1 MAKPRGTGI
10 LPSRDE
16 LLEFIRGQRTP
27 LGKREIAREYRL
39 QATDRPAL
47 SEMLDALEENGDI
60 HRARNR
66 RYSAGRK
73 IPSVCVLEVT
83 GLDRDGEPVLAI
95 AGRDAGAASPRIHL
109 ARGKQR
115 GRAPGIGDRVLARMD
130 RKSEN
135 YYVAH
140 IMRRLESRPASI
152 FGIFRKSP
160 SGGQI
165 EPASRKLKTHFHVDT
180 DDVGSAEDGEFVTA
194 DVLPGRQFGMP
205 TASITGRIG
214 AADDPGAITQLCIA
228 ENDIPVDFSQ
238 EAQAEADDAE
248 AAPMGARTDLRE
260 LLLIT
265 IDDATARDFDDAV
278 WAEPDPDPDN
288 KGGWHLIVAI
298 ADVAWYVRPGN
309 ALDRAAETRGNSVYL
324 PNRVVPMLPEAL
336 SNEWCS
342 LKPGEDRPCL
352 TVDMWIDAGGHKLRH
367 RFGRAMMRSA
377 ARMTYDRVQA
387 LHDGKRDTD
396 SPDLPEGLL
405 NALYGAYRAL
415 LKKRKERGAID
426 LDMPERRISIGEN
439 GKIEGVE
446 TRVRHD
452 SHRLIEEFMILAN
465 VSAAETLQQTGQPC
479 MYRVH
484 DDPAADR
491 VEALRRYLGT
501 IGLSL
506 GGGQAVRP
514 RHFAQLVSRLKDR
527 KDADAIQDSI
537 LRCQAQAVYSPD
549 NLGHFGLALRDYAHF
564 TSPIRRYS
572 DLLVHR
578 ALIKGLRLGDGALP
592 PKAGERFQEIGAH
605 ISMTERR
612 AMAAERDAFDRLA
625 TLFLSDR
632 VGAQFFARVTGVERF
647 GLFVEIDEY
656 GVSAL
661 LPVSLLG
668 NERFEFDAGRLSLTG
683 QTSKKRYT
691 AGDRME
697 VRLSEAD
704 TVTGRLAVEPVNG
717 ERQGGENI
725 RGRSRNRP
733 GKQPVRGRRGRK
745 HGR

>member
-260 LLLIT
+260 LPLIT

-324 PNRVVPMLPEAL
+324 PGTVIPMLPEAL
-336 SNEWCS
+336 SNGLCS
-342 LKPGEDRPCL
+342 LLPDQDRACL
-352 TVDMWIDAGGHKLRH
+352 CVEMIINADGVKQSH
-367 RFGRAMMRSA
+367 RFFRAIIHSHARLTYHQVQHVIDGVLNEADLSVPAGTIYNLLGAYHCLRSA
-377 ARMTYDRVQA
+377 RQ
-387 LHDGKRDTD
+387 
-396 SPDLPEGLL
+396 
-405 NALYGAYRAL
+405 
-415 LKKRKERGAID
+415 ERGALELNIA
-426 LDMPERRISIGEN
+426 EA
-439 GKIEGVE
+439 KILFDAANKPVAVE
-446 TRVRHD
+446 SRFQQEANQ
-452 SHRLIEEFMILAN
+452 LIEEFMILAN
-465 VSAAETLQQTGQPC
+465 ISAAETLEQARKIC

-484 DDPAADR
+484 DRPDPQKLDTLYELTESMGIAFAKGQVVSPLVLNQLLAR
-491 VEALRRYLGT
+491 VKDSPAEMAINEA
-501 IGLSL
+501 
-506 GGGQAVRP
+506 V
-514 RHFAQLVSRLKDR
+514 
-527 KDADAIQDSI
+527 
-537 LRCQAQAVYSPD
+537 LRCQARAVYDTS
-549 NLGHFGLALRDYAHF
+549 NIGHYGLGLSRYAHF
-564 TSPIRRYS
+564 TSPIRRYA

-578 ALIKGLRLGDGALP
+578 AIISQLESTTQNLLADQATDIA
-592 PKAGERFQEIGAH
+592 IH
-605 ISMTERR
+605 ISQTEQRAAKAERR
-612 AMAAERDAFDRLA
+612 TVARFSAL
-625 TLFLSDR
+625 LSHKLEGSQAQVVITGI
-632 VGAQFFARVTGVERF
+632 VGA
-647 GLFVEIDEY
+647 GLFVRLEDGITE
-656 GVSAL
+656 GFIHRKT
-661 LPVSLLG
+661 LPDDYYDIA
-668 NERFEFDAGRLSLTG
+668 DAGMSLIGKELGWHFTVG
-683 QTSKKRYT
+683 MQI
-691 AGDRME
+691 
-697 VRLSEAD
+697 EASILKVD
-704 TVTGRLAVEPVNG
+704 IASGGVTLRWFA
-717 ERQGGENI
+717 GGEQKL
-725 RGRSRNRP
+725 P
-733 GKQPVRGRRGRK
+733 ELPARRRRK
-745 HGR
+745 HQYPKKPHARPKRRR